1 MLSLRPYQ
9 QEAIE
14 AILKAEAHGVRRPLL
29 ALPTGC
35 GKTVIFAHL
44 IRQRE
49 GPSLVLV
56 HRDELIQQAAEK
68 LQLIAPGLEVGIVK
82 AARDEVDA
90 PCVLASVQTLSR
102 EARLARLPLGFKTVV
117 VDEAHHAVAET

>member
-49 GPSLVLV
+49 GRSLVLV
-56 HRDELIQQAAEK
+56 HRDELIQQAEVDLRVNEGRDGMRPFQWGLYCPRCRELLASH
-68 LQLIAPGLEVGIVK
+68 GLE
-82 AARDEVDA
+82 D
-90 PCVLASVQTLSR
+90 T
-102 EARLARLPLGFKTVV
+102 
-117 VDEAHHAVAET
+117 

>member
-1 MLSLRPYQ
+1 MLTLRPYQ
-9 QEAIE
+9 AEAVD
-14 AILKAEAHGVRRPLL
+14 AILKAGPHGIRRPLL

-44 IRQRE
+44 IAQRD
-49 GPSLVLV
+49 GRSLVLV

-68 LQLIAPGLEVGIVK
+68 LQLIAPGLEVGMVK

-102 EARLARLPLGFKTVV
+102 EARLAQLPRGLRPSLSTKPITPWR
-117 VDEAHHAVAET
+117 